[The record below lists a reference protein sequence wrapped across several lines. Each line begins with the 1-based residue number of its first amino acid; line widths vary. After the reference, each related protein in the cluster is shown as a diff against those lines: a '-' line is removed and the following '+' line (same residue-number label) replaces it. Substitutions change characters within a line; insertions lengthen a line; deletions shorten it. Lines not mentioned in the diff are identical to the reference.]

1 MATFDEFY
9 ASLDADPGTRGK
21 QFEHFVRWFLQN
33 DPEWKSQIDQLWMW
47 QDYPKRWGTDCGI
60 DLVFQ
65 DKNGKHWAVQAKCVH
80 PDREITKAEIDSFF
94 SESNDS
100 RIHGRLLMAS
110 TDGIGSNARQMIR
123 RQEKQVVC
131 FLLDNFRKSEVEF
144 PASLKDLNKGKPKE
158 ILKPKPHQNC
168 AIQDVVAGLKNARK
182 GQLIMACG
190 TGKTLTSLWIKEE
203 LEAQQVLVLVP
214 SLSLLSQTLR
224 AWTATAKTHFNWIC
238 VCSDESVAKQD
249 RTEDAWFTHVSD
261 IGVPV
266 TGDVREIQ
274 SFLRGE
280 GAKVVF
286 STYQSSPLIAE
297 AQQDRKIPAFD
308 IAFADEAHRCA
319 GNVSEAFGCVLDD
332 KRIRSDKVLFMTATP
347 RILSKQIKSKAEGRD
362 IETASMDD
370 PQVFGVVLHQLKFS
384 QAIEQDLLSDYRVVI
399 VGVEDPR
406 VQARIQNRALLKT
419 SNGIQLDAETLAKHL
434 ALAKAIKQY
443 DLHRVISFHS
453 RVAGAKSFAQDH
465 TEVLEWM
472 LPKDR
477 PSGTTITDFVSG
489 AMNSGDRNTKINRL
503 RHLSEGERGIL
514 SNARCLSEGVDVPS
528 LDGVAFIDPRKSQVD
543 IVQAVGRVIR
553 KHDDMTHGTILIPV
567 FIDEHE
573 DETEALESSRFKP
586 IWDVVNALRSHDD
599 DLAHEL
605 DSLRTELGKRKSI
618 GASSRGL
625 EKIVFDLP
633 EMCDQSFIDGLRT
646 RLVEQTT
653 ASWMFWYGLLQD
665 YVEEKGDARPPNE
678 YKSKD
683 RFALGTWVARQRQ
696 IKDTLSSERIA
707 LLESLKSWSWDPFID
722 QWNDGFQKLKAYA
735 IENDHARPPRD
746 FQTQDGFGL
755 GDWVNTQRKKKD
767 KLTPKRKQLL
777 ESLKSW
783 SWDPFTDQWNEGF
796 ERLMAYVE
804 ETGAASPPAGFRT
817 DGFRLGNWVSVQ
829 RKNKD
834 KLTPERKQLLESLKS
849 WSWDPNTDKWND
861 GFERLMAYVEETGAA
876 SPPAGFRTDGFRLG
890 NWVARLRQIKDTLP
904 PERIALL
911 EKLNGWS
918 WDPITDQWNQGFQRL
933 KAYVEEIG
941 DARPSNKKLIDGFG
955 LGSWVGNQ
963 RKNKDALTP
972 ERIALLE
979 KLNGWSWDPFT
990 QQWNDGFQKLKAYAI
1005 ENDHARPPRDFQT
1018 QDGFGLG
1025 DWVGN
1030 QRKNKDALTP
1040 ERKRLL
1046 ENLKG
1051 WSWDPITDQWNEGFQ
1066 RLKAYFEETGDARP
1080 SNKKLIDGFGLGSWV
1095 GNQRKNKDA
1104 LTPERKRLL
1113 QSLNGWSWD
1122 LLTDQWHEGFERLKA
1137 FTKENDHA
1145 RPEAKFK
1152 TQDGFGLG
1160 VWARTQ
1166 RYNKNSLSKERIALL
1181 EKLKGWSW
1189 DLSTDNWNDGFE
1201 RLKAY
1206 TEENGDASP
1215 QQRFRIDGF
1224 ALGIWVNN
1232 QRQNKDS
1239 HPKERIALLE
1249 SLKGWSWDPIADQW
1263 NDGFERLRVYTKEN
1277 DHARPPVGFKSNDK
1291 FALGT
1296 WVARQRQ
1303 NQDTLTP
1310 ERIALLES
1318 LKGWSW
1324 DPIADQWNDGFE
1336 RLRVYAKENDHAR
1349 PSVGFKSNDKFAL
1362 GTWVAR
1368 QRQIKDTLSSERIA
1382 LLESLKSWSWDPFT
1396 DQWNDGFE
1404 RLKAYLEETGDA
1416 NPIAGFKTKD
1426 QFSLGQWVGT
1436 QRKNKDILTTE
1447 RIALLQS
1454 LKGWSWELLTDNWY
1468 EAFDRLKAYAKETDH
1483 ARPPNRFISFDGFSL
1498 GKWASRQ
1505 RASKD
1510 SIAPER
1516 IALLESLPGWKWSAS
1531 K

>member
-9 ASLDADPGTRGK
+9 ASLDADSGTRGK
-21 QFEHFVRWFLQN
+21 QFEHFVKWFLQT
-33 DPEWKSQIDQLWMW
+33 DPEWNSQIDQLWMW

-131 FLLDNFRKSEVEF
+131 FLLDNFRKSEMEF

-158 ILKPKPHQNC
+158 ILKPKPHQNR
-168 AIQDVVAGLKNARK
+168 AIRDVVAGLENARM

-190 TGKTLTSLWIKEE
+190 TGKTLTSLWVKEA

-224 AWTATAKTHFNWIC
+224 AWTATAKTPFNWIC

-266 TGDVREIQ
+266 TGDVKEIK
-274 SFLRGE
+274 SFLQGS

-286 STYQSSPLIAE
+286 STYQSSPLIAA

-319 GNVSEAFGCVLDD
+319 GKVSEAFGCVLDS

-347 RILSKQIKSKAEGRD
+347 RILSKQIKSAAEGRD

-384 QAIEQDLLSDYRVVI
+384 EAIELKLLSDYRVVI

-406 VQARIQNRALLKT
+406 VQERIQNRALLKT

-434 ALAKAIKQY
+434 ALVKAIKQY

-489 AMNSGDRNTKINRL
+489 DMNSGDRNTKINRL
-503 RHLSEGERGIL
+503 RNLATGERGIL

-573 DETEALESSRFKP
+573 NETEALESSRFKP

-618 GASSRGL
+618 GASSLGL

-633 EMCDQSFIDGLRT
+633 EQCDQSFIDGLRT

-665 YVEEKGDARPPNE
+665 YAEE
-678 YKSKD
+678 YKDVRPSQRGIFKG
-683 RFALGTWVARQRQ
+683 FALGQWVSTQRKK
-696 IKDTLSSERIA
+696 KDKLISERIALLQSLTGWSWDLLTDNWYEGFERLKAYAIETGDAKPPFDASTDGFALGQWVSTQRNTKDSLTTERIA
-707 LLESLKSWSWDPFID
+707 LLESLKGWSWD
-722 QWNDGFQKLKAYA
+722 
-735 IENDHARPPRD
+735 
-746 FQTQDGFGL
+746 
-755 GDWVNTQRKKKD
+755 
-767 KLTPKRKQLL
+767 LL
-777 ESLKSW
+777 A
-783 SWDPFTDQWNEGF
+783 DQWNEGF
-796 ERLMAYVE
+796 ERLKAYAI
-804 ETGAASPPAGFRT
+804 ETGDARPPQRFNTSEGFA
-817 DGFRLGNWVSVQ
+817 LGKWVSYQ
-829 RKNKD
+829 RINKD
-834 KLTPERKQLLESLKS
+834 LLTPERMEILQS
-849 WSWDPNTDKWND
+849 
-861 GFERLMAYVEETGAA
+861 
-876 SPPAGFRTDGFRLG
+876 
-890 NWVARLRQIKDTLP
+890 
-904 PERIALL
+904 
-911 EKLNGWS
+911 LNGWS
-918 WDPITDQWNQGFQRL
+918 WDLLTDNWNEGFERL
-933 KAYVEEIG
+933 KTYAIETG
-941 DARPSNKKLIDGFG
+941 DAKPEILFKTPDGFTLGNWASRQRSNKD
-955 LGSWVGNQ
+955 S
-963 RKNKDALTP
+963 LTP
-972 ERIALLE
+972 ECIALLQ
-979 KLNGWSWDPFT
+979 S
-990 QQWNDGFQKLKAYAI
+990 
-1005 ENDHARPPRDFQT
+1005 
-1018 QDGFGLG
+1018 
-1025 DWVGN
+1025 
-1030 QRKNKDALTP
+1030 
-1040 ERKRLL
+1040 
-1046 ENLKG
+1046 LKG

-1066 RLKAYFEETGDARP
+1066 RLKTYAIETGDARP
-1080 SNKKLIDGFGLGSWV
+1080 PGGLKTPDGFGLGNWVSKQRSNKDSLTTERIALLQSLKGWSWDPITEQWNEGFQRLKAYAEENDHAKPEALFKTPDGFALGSWV
-1095 GNQRKNKDA
+1095 SVQRRNKDS
-1104 LTPERKRLL
+1104 LTPERIALL
-1113 QSLNGWSWD
+1113 QSLQSWSWGIYID
-1122 LLTDQWHEGFERLKA
+1122 EWYEGFERLKA
-1137 FTKENDHA
+1137 YAIETGD
-1145 RPEAKFK
+1145 AKPPIRFK
-1152 TQDGFGLG
+1152 TPDGFPLG
-1160 VWARTQ
+1160 QWISDKRKKKDT
-1166 RYNKNSLSKERIALL
+1166 LSPERI
-1181 EKLKGWSW
+1181 
-1189 DLSTDNWNDGFE
+1189 T
-1201 RLKAY
+1201 
-1206 TEENGDASP
+1206 
-1215 QQRFRIDGF
+1215 
-1224 ALGIWVNN
+1224 
-1232 QRQNKDS
+1232 
-1239 HPKERIALLE
+1239 LLE
-1249 SLKGWSWDPIADQW
+1249 SLKGWSWDLLADQW
-1263 NDGFERLRVYTKEN
+1263 NEGFERLKAYAIETG
-1277 DHARPPVGFKSNDK
+1277 DARPPSGLKTPDGFGLGQWVGY
-1291 FALGT
+1291 
-1296 WVARQRQ
+1296 QRG
-1303 NQDTLTP
+1303 NKDLLTP

-1324 DPIADQWNDGFE
+1324 DLLADQWNEGFE
-1336 RLRVYAKENDHAR
+1336 RLKAYAIETGDAR
-1349 PSVGFKSNDKFAL
+1349 PAKGFKTPDGFAL
-1362 GTWVAR
+1362 GQWVGVQRKNKEFITPERKQLLQSVKDWSWDPITDQWNEGFQRLKTYAIETGDAR
-1368 QRQIKDTLSSERIA
+1368 PPGGLKTPDGFPLGQWVSTQRKNKDTFTTERIA
-1382 LLESLKSWSWDPFT
+1382 LLESLKGWSWDPFT
-1396 DQWNDGFE
+1396 DNWNEGFE
-1404 RLKAYLEETGDA
+1404 RLKAYAIETGDA
-1416 NPIAGFKTKD
+1416 RPPKGFKTPD
-1426 QFSLGQWVGT
+1426 GFTLGNWASR
-1436 QRKNKDILTTE
+1436 QRSNKDSLTPE
-1447 RIALLQS
+1447 CIAILQS
-1454 LKGWSWELLTDNWY
+1454 LKGWSWDPITDQWN
-1468 EAFDRLKAYAKETDH
+1468 EGFERLKAYAIETGD
-1483 ARPPNRFISFDGFSL
+1483 AKPLISFKTPDGFPL
-1498 GKWASRQ
+1498 GQWVSVQ
-1505 RASKD
+1505 RRNTHTLT
-1510 SIAPER
+1510 PER
-1516 IALLESLPGWKWSAS
+1516 KRLLESLSGWKWSAS